1 MENKAVE
8 PVSEKAPKILLEI
21 LTYGIEENKAAM
33 KRMNEDLQKQMDTRK
48 AKNRVRILYYIDKGE
63 LSVDEKKAWLIDK
76 AVCKYYV
83 FAPDDYKVSEDY
95 IKSLLDKIKKAEDSI
110 QAMKGL
116 GITIKRN

>member
-21 LTYGIEENKAAM
+21 LTYGLEENKAAM
-33 KRMNEDLQKQMDTRK
+33 KRMNEELQKQMDTRK

-95 IKSLLDKIKKAEDSI
+95 VKSLLDKIKKAEDSI

>member
-1 MENKAVE
+1 MENKPLE
-8 PVSEKAPKILLEI
+8 PVEEIAPRILLEI
-21 LTYGIEENKAAM
+21 LTFGLEENKAAM
-33 KRMNEDLQKQMDTRK
+33 IRMNDELQKQMDTRK

-63 LSVDEKKAWLIDK
+63 LSVEEKKAWLIDK

-83 FAPDDYKVSEDY
+83 FAPEDYKVSEDY
-95 IKSLLDKIKKAEDSI
+95 IKNLLDKIKKAEDSI

>member
-21 LTYGIEENKAAM
+21 LTYGLEENKTAM
-33 KRMNEDLQKQMDTRK
+33 KRMNEELQKQMDTRK

-95 IKSLLDKIKKAEDSI
+95 IKTILDKIKKAEDSI

>member
-21 LTYGIEENKAAM
+21 LTYGLEENKAAM
-33 KRMNEDLQKQMDTRK
+33 KRMNEELQKQMDTRK

-95 IKSLLDKIKKAEDSI
+95 INSLLDKIKKAEDSI

>member
-21 LTYGIEENKAAM
+21 LTYGLEENKAAM
-33 KRMNEDLQKQMDTRK
+33 KRMNEELQKQMDTRK

-83 FAPDDYKVSEDY
+83 FAPEDYKVSEDY